1 MIPPISP
8 IAKAT
13 AGLVTMP
20 EGAPIITPPA
30 KVAFRMSS
38 MLNLSLFAVETTNAP
53 KQAAVSEMIVLVTTM
68 DFSKGVAAKYPALN
82 EGQNIHKNRV
92 PIIAKV
98 VLVRVVFTCL
108 ICFPSSV
115 RLMKKL
121 TTSP

>member
-30 KVAFRMSS
+30 KVALRISS
-38 MLNLSLFAVETTNAP
+38 MLNLPLFAVEIIKAP
-53 KQAAVSEMIVLVTTM
+53 KQDAVSEMIVLLITM
-68 DFSKGVAAKYPALN
+68 DFSRGVAAKYPALN

-98 VLVRVVFTCL
+98 LFIRVVFTCL
-108 ICFPSSV
+108 ISFPYSV

-121 TTSP
+121 TTKP